1 MIDKLS
7 YLHLKLKFGD
17 REKEKNVKLSRIF
30 LSIAHILAF
39 LVWLFCIIQMMT
51 WSHFNIF
58 IFLDQLFSS
67 KIYYT
72 LGM

>member
-39 LVWLFCIIQMMT
+39 LV
-51 WSHFNIF
+51 
-58 IFLDQLFSS
+58 
-67 KIYYT
+67 
-72 LGM
+72 